1 MKKIITLLLLLIL
14 NIGGGGVLAD
24 DAQAS
29 NGSYS
34 VSALPSIHQT
44 EGVES
49 FFDIRWT
56 PSYTENIGILIKNNT
71 DEAQTYNIRVN
82 KARTNKNGI
91 IDYSDSTAEL
101 NTSKYQLTRMIQLP
115 KEVTV
120 AAGQSKKIEGSLSFP
135 QESFNGLLMAGIHV
149 SEKKSQESGATVSN
163 TVAYNIP
170 FVVRGDNDVRPKA
183 NLLLERTSLEKL
195 SSTQSSLDI
204 HLSNEEATLLKE
216 SNFLAEITNK
226 SGKVITTQSSK
237 LDITPETKFI
247 YPIKLPEKINAGDYR
262 VTLKVTHGKDQWKF
276 NKNFTITGEE
286 AKEIH
291 QRAGIKDYSWLIFI
305 ISFFGII
312 LIFVVLYLVRK
323 KRNKQIDASNGRSKL
338 KKRSN
343 KIERKVCKKS

>member
-14 NIGGGGVLAD
+14 NIGGSGVLAD

-56 PSYTENIGILIKNNT
+56 PSDTENFGVLITNKG
-71 DEAQTYNIRVN
+71 DKPQTYNIEVN

-101 NTSKYQLTRMIQLP
+101 NTSKYQLTRMIKLP

-204 HLSNEEATLLKE
+204 HLSNEEATLWKE
-216 SNFLAEITNK
+216 SNFQAEITNK

-291 QRAGIKDYSWLIFI
+291 QRAGIKDYSWIIFCIIIIIALVSIGLLLIF
-305 ISFFGII
+305 
-312 LIFVVLYLVRK
+312 LRK
-323 KRNKQIDASNGRSKL
+323 KQKTKREINNDSLSRSSRR
-338 KKRSN
+338 KKN
-343 KIERKVCKKS
+343 N